1 MKVATTQ
8 RTWCVCKQGCTASS
22 PCGTPFDLDLIDERE
37 GMIVLKVSGKTAAQ
51 VFKDES
57 GGHRWQRIPPTE
69 KRGRVHTSTVTV
81 AVMREPEPHQFKV
94 DERDLEF
101 TTCRGSGAGGQHR
114 NVTDSA
120 VQIKHKPSGLM
131 VRCETERSQ
140 MQNKVTALA
149 LLRTRLSKQSEEMQ
163 KASFAAD
170 RKAQV
175 GAGQRADK
183 RRTIRQQDNQV
194 NDHLTGRFWRYEDYV
209 KGNW

>member
-1 MKVATTQ
+1 
-8 RTWCVCKQGCTASS
+8 
-22 PCGTPFDLDLIDERE
+22 
-37 GMIVLKVSGKTAAQ
+37 MIVLKVSGKTAAQ

-81 AVMREPEPHQFKV
+81 AVMREPEAHQFKL
-94 DERDLEF
+94 DERDLEW

-120 VQIKHKPSGLM
+120 VQVKHKPSGLM

-140 MQNKVTALA
+140 MQNRVTALA
-149 LLRTRLSKQSEEMQ
+149 LLRARLAER
-163 KASFAAD
+163 AD
-170 RKAQV
+170 AERTAKTADSRRQQV
-175 GAGQRADK
+175 GSGMRGDK
-183 RRTIRQQDNQV
+183 VRTIRQQDGQV
-194 NDHLTGRFWRYEDYV
+194 NDHRTGRHWRYDDYI

>member
-1 MKVATTQ
+1 MTPKTS
-8 RTWCVCKQGCTASS
+8 CVCKQGCTASL

-51 VFKDES
+51 VFKDEA
-57 GGHRWQRIPPTE
+57 GGHRWQRVPPTE

-81 AVMREPEPHQFKV
+81 AVMREPEAHQFKV
-94 DERDLEF
+94 DERDLEW

-120 VQIKHKPSGLM
+120 VQVKHKPSGLM

-140 MQNKVTALA
+140 MQNRATALA
-149 LLRTRLSKQSEEMQ
+149 LLRARLAESAQ
-163 KASFAAD
+163 AAQT
-170 RKAQV
+170 AQV
-175 GAGQRADK
+175 ADSRRQQVGSGMRGDK

-194 NDHLTGRFWRYEDYV
+194 NDHVTGRFWRYEDYV